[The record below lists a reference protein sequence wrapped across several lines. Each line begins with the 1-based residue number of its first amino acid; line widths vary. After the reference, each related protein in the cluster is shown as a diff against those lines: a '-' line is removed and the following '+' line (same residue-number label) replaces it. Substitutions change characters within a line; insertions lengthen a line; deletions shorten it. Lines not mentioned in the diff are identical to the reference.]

1 MPKCA
6 LMISRPHATRPL
18 FPQSCSSS
26 PPHQTWKLAHL
37 ALPFPLPPDNY
48 HLPTKPTNQKTPYQC
63 ARHQSV
69 AGELNECTP
78 CSRTPITA
86 QKPIARRCVCVCVQ
100 GYRTIP
106 NHIKS
111 NRCSQGTGNPQDSA
125 RSECRAARIKCR
137 APWSAS
143 HTRRTPNRTA
153 SWPVKAREAVA
164 SASETVVWRLSASPH
179 ECSAAQR
186 SAVRRTRARVCAC
199 GRASAETQ
207 VSHSVSQPA
216 GQPATHG

>member
-1 MPKCA
+1 MQP
-6 LMISRPHATRPL
+6 TRPL

-37 ALPFPLPPDNY
+37 ALPFPLHPDNN
-48 HLPTKPTNQKTPYQC
+48 HLPTKPTNQKTPHLC
-63 ARHQSV
+63 ADYQSV
-69 AGELNECTP
+69 ASERNECTP

-86 QKPIARRCVCVCVQ
+86 QKLIARRCVRVCVQ

-111 NRCSQGTGNPQDSA
+111 NRCSQGSGNPQDSA

-137 APWSAS
+137 TPWSAS
-143 HTRRTPNRTA
+143 HTRRAPNRIA
-153 SWPVKAREAVA
+153 FWPVKAREAVV
-164 SASETVVWRLSASPH
+164 SASETVVWRLCASPQSDARA
-179 ECSAAQR
+179 CVC
-186 SAVRRTRARVCAC
+186 VRAC
-199 GRASAETQ
+199 GRACVCRDSVSQSVSQSA
-207 VSHSVSQPA
+207 SQPA